1 MTPTYSWESWF
12 KDTWLYSTWGCLYTN
27 LSFSDLK
34 SILEFDFLKICS
46 LYYYLKIH
54 PIHSGPTLPLGTM
67 IWTNFYRV
75 PFTQWCFVEFG
86 WDRLSSG
93 EVDINVK
100 MFTATPTTTD
110 TDKTWPEKLTW
121 SYGSSELNKTRVL
134 ASYIKN
140 VLQKWNITL
149 NHFLKIFISSAKN
162 MLFDISNAICVLY
175 SFGSFKTKYYLWNIH
190 LDKWYFTCKSIQVI
204 ISLLSATNNDEK
216 LHNG

>member
-67 IWTNFYRV
+67 IWTNLYRV

-86 WDRLSSG
+86 WDRLS
-93 EVDINVK
+93 
-100 MFTATPTTTD
+100 
-110 TDKTWPEKLTW
+110 

-204 ISLLSATNNDEK
+204 ISVLSATNNDEK

>member
-54 PIHSGPTLPLGTM
+54 LIHSGPTLPLGTM
-67 IWTNFYRV
+67 IWTNLYRV

-110 TDKTWPEKLTW
+110 NGQNLTRKTHLILWFKWAKQDTCPCII
-121 SYGSSELNKTRVL
+121 Y
-134 ASYIKN
+134 
-140 VLQKWNITL
+140 QKCTS
-149 NHFLKIFISSAKN
+149 K
-162 MLFDISNAICVLY
+162 M
-175 SFGSFKTKYYLWNIH
+175 KYYFKSFSKNIH
-190 LDKWYFTCKSIQVI
+190 
-204 ISLLSATNNDEK
+204 
-216 LHNG
+216 

>member
-1 MTPTYSWESWF
+1 ML
-12 KDTWLYSTWGCLYTN
+12 KCLRPRRRRQT
-27 LSFSDLK
+27 
-34 SILEFDFLKICS
+34 
-46 LYYYLKIH
+46 
-54 PIHSGPTLPLGTM
+54 
-67 IWTNFYRV
+67 
-75 PFTQWCFVEFG
+75 
-86 WDRLSSG
+86 
-93 EVDINVK
+93 
-100 MFTATPTTTD
+100 

-121 SYGSSELNKTRVL
+121 SYGSSELNKTCVL

-216 LHNG
+216 LHNGWVYFNYIARSPWATFSPKQ